1 MIKKRIKNDRR
12 LFDGIFRIGI
22 YLSIAFPWESL
33 ARSRVRKKKKKKK
46 KKKSIVAN
54 LITSLTIE
62 RKIIVRAYITLDTKV
77 RIIRR

>member
-1 MIKKRIKNDRR
+1 MIKKRIKNDWR

-33 ARSRVRKKKKKKK
+33 ARSRVRKKKKK

>member
-46 KKKSIVAN
+46 KSIVAN